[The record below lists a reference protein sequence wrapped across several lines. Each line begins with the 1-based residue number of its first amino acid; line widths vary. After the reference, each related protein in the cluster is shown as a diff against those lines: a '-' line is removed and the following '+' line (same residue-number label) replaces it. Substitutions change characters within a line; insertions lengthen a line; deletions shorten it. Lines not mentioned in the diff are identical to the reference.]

1 MCVCVDDR
9 YNKATGWPITCWHRA
24 VVWRSLLSPPKRIA
38 ICPFFPYQSCTAK
51 FATRI
56 ANSVS
61 IAMSPAVV
69 CHWSTTIPCVY
80 LRAIFLLFFFFFCI
94 ICLPLRYMIHYI
106 LILVYLNQNYPLCVI
121 MHMRHDQTV
130 WQSIWT
136 IINCMLHNHCFFF
149 IFVFTVI
156 LLRSIKNVHRPSR
169 MDGYIHCYE
178 ATKMGH
184 GRWGHQSCIVQ
195 SKVIPIQLIAL
206 YRTKAQRWFIE
217 DTDRKKKLHQPR
229 SKSIELFTF
238 NIVVYLLV

>member
-1 MCVCVDDR
+1 
-9 YNKATGWPITCWHRA
+9 
-24 VVWRSLLSPPKRIA
+24 
-38 ICPFFPYQSCTAK
+38 
-51 FATRI
+51 
-56 ANSVS
+56 
-61 IAMSPAVV
+61 
-69 CHWSTTIPCVY
+69 
-80 LRAIFLLFFFFFCI
+80 
-94 ICLPLRYMIHYI
+94 MIHYI

-169 MDGYIHCYE
+169 MDGYIHCNE

-217 DTDRKKKLHQPR
+217 NRKKKITSTTVEKHRALYIQHCRVFACLARKPCWVWLLKCNR
-229 SKSIELFTF
+229 PTVKSNSFRDFCGILFDG
-238 NIVVYLLV
+238 IA